1 MVEKHIHV
9 VIWLSETTI
18 QCREHFGGGQLS
30 SSVSFWEY
38 EFSSYVSSRAAKQ
51 AVFLSLH

>member
-1 MVEKHIHV
+1 MLEKHVHV

-30 SSVSFWEY
+30 SFVSFWEY
-38 EFSSYVSSRAAKQ
+38 ESISYVSSRAAKQ
-51 AVFLSLH
+51 ALF